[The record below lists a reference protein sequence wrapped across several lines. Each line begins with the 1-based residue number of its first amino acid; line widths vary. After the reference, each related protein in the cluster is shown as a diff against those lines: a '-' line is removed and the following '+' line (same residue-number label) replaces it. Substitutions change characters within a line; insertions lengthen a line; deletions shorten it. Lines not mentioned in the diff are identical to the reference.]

1 MAQAAEFCSFQ
12 AKIASR
18 GYHVYKNTTWVD
30 AREGDEVQVDIETN
44 KESIKLDP
52 YAFAIRVKKR
62 LFGAMETVGH
72 IPREISRHV
81 YFFIKI
87 EGGSVNEK
95 ALSEKYRPSLIPSG
109 GLEIPL
115 MLTFKC
121 TKSITFLKMKKFISE
136 LYDYEYTGEGKS
148 EESEEEDE
156 IPTFVDDDEEDE
168 KSNNNETEE
177 VRVPAIVSYEISD
190 EELDITVSC

>member
-1 MAQAAEFCSFQ
+1 M
-12 AKIASR
+12 K
-18 GYHVYKNTTWVD
+18 
-30 AREGDEVQVDIETN
+30 
-44 KESIKLDP
+44 
-52 YAFAIRVKKR
+52 
-62 LFGAMETVGH
+62 TVGH

-81 YFFIKI
+81 YFFIKT
-87 EGGSVNEK
+87 EGGSVNGNV
-95 ALSEKYRPSLIPSG
+95 LSVKYQPSPIPSG

-136 LYDYEYTGEGKS
+136 LYDYKYTGEAKS

-156 IPTFVDDDEEDE
+156 IATFVDDDEEDE

-177 VRVPAIVSYEISD
+177 VRVPTIVSYEISD
-190 EELDITVSC
+190 EEELDIIVSCLFLLSVKIKFITKIRYVT